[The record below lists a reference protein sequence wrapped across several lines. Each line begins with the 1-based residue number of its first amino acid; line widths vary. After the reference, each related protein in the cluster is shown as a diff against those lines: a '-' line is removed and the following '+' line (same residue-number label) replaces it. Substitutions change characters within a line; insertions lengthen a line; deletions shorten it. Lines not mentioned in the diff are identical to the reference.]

1 MNDIEE
7 QLYVLLI
14 KEIPVAREGLTR
26 DTTLEEIGLDSLST
40 IEFMFQI
47 EDHFEIRFDQ
57 TGTPPKTLG
66 DVFDEVHAKLAQ
78 A

>member
-7 QLYVLLI
+7 QLYALLI
-14 KEIPVAREGLTR
+14 QEIPVPREGLTR
-26 DTTLEEIGLDSLST
+26 DTTLEEIGLDSLAT

-47 EDHFEIRFDQ
+47 EDQLGIRFDQ

-66 DVFDEVHAKLAQ
+66 DVFDEVHAKLAK